1 MFSDEIMLP
10 EESAIIEEVFVEKPI
25 YHYTHLLPS
34 IFLVGPMGAG
44 KTTIGKLLAKHLKR
58 PFVDADWYISEKAG
72 ADIPWIFEKEGEA
85 GFRERE
91 SRAMEELSAMPDI
104 VLATGGGAVEREVNR
119 ECLKR
124 GLVIFLDASVD
135 TQIQRTKKDKNRP
148 LLQND
153 NPQAVLESL
162 YQRRFP
168 LYKEVADIIV
178 PTGRAYPKQMMSEI
192 LDLLIA
198 YAKNIQHS
206 QKIARVDDDPNK

>member
-1 MFSDEIMLP
+1 MFGDDIMLL
-10 EESAIIEEVFVEKPI
+10 EELSVIEEVFVERPI
-25 YHYTHLLPS
+25 HHYAHVLPS

-44 KTTIGKLLAKHLKR
+44 KTTIGKLLAKHLRR
-58 PFVDADWYISEKAG
+58 PFLDADWYISEKAG

-91 SRAMEELSAMPDI
+91 SRAMDELTVMTNI
-104 VLATGGGAVEREVNR
+104 VMATGGGAVEREFNR

-135 TQIQRTKKDKNRP
+135 TQLQRTKKDRNRP

-153 NPQAVLESL
+153 NPKAVLEML
-162 YQRRFP
+162 YQRRAP
-168 LYKEVADIIV
+168 LYREVADIVV

-192 LDLLIA
+192 LDVLIA
-198 YAKNIQHS
+198 HARTLSNN
-206 QKIARVDDDPNK
+206 KIGEKDDMCQ